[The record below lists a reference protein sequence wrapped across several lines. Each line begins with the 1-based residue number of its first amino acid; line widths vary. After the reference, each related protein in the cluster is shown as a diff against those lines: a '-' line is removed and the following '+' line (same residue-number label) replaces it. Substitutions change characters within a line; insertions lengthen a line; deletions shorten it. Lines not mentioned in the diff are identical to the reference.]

1 MEAYVQRV
9 VVVLTQPVK
18 QDTVQRFQNTQVTVL
33 YWSSLSF
40 LVLRVLMLTELCTN
54 LLRLNTETS
63 TYNENS
69 LKLTTSTGL
78 VLNL

>member
-9 VVVLTQPVK
+9 VVVLTQLVK

-54 LLRLNTETS
+54 LLRLNTEPS